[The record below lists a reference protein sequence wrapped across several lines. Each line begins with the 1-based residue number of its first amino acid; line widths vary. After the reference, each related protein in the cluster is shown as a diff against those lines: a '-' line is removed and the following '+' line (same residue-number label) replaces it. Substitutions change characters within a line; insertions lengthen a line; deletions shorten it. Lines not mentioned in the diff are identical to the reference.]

1 MIEVAIRSFVAAD
14 GRVPFQA
21 WLDSLDRQT
30 QARIAVALTRLSRGN
45 RSHVKGLGG
54 GVAELK
60 LDFGP
65 GYRIYFGQDGDA
77 CHLARRRHQEAAK
90 RRHRGRQ
97 GTVGGIQ
104 GSQDVASSM
113 RPHMALT
120 RSFKDHIK
128 AKIQSDPEFRQAL
141 FQEAVQ
147 TLIEG
152 DVGTARA
159 VLRDFINATVGFAAL
174 AKATG
179 IPPKSLMRMFGPSG
193 NPTAANL
200 SEVIRV
206 LQKKTGVHLEVRA
219 SAA

>member
-1 MIEVAIRSFVAAD
+1 MV
-14 GRVPFQA
+14 
-21 WLDSLDRQT
+21 
-30 QARIAVALTRLSRGN
+30 
-45 RSHVKGLGG
+45 
-54 GVAELK
+54 
-60 LDFGP
+60 
-65 GYRIYFGQDGDA
+65 
-77 CHLARRRHQEAAK
+77 
-90 RRHRGRQ
+90 
-97 GTVGGIQ
+97 
-104 GSQDVASSM
+104 
-113 RPHMALT
+113 LT

-128 AKIQSDPEFRQAL
+128 AKIESDPEFRQAL

-152 DVGTARA
+152 DVDTART

-219 SAA
+219 TAA

>member
-1 MIEVAIRSFVAAD
+1 MV
-14 GRVPFQA
+14 
-21 WLDSLDRQT
+21 
-30 QARIAVALTRLSRGN
+30 
-45 RSHVKGLGG
+45 
-54 GVAELK
+54 
-60 LDFGP
+60 
-65 GYRIYFGQDGDA
+65 
-77 CHLARRRHQEAAK
+77 
-90 RRHRGRQ
+90 
-97 GTVGGIQ
+97 
-104 GSQDVASSM
+104 
-113 RPHMALT
+113 LT
-120 RSFKDHIK
+120 RSFRDHVK

-152 DVGTARA
+152 DIGTARA
-159 VLRDFINATVGFAAL
+159 VLRNFINATIGFAAL

-179 IPPKSLMRMFGPSG
+179 IPVKSLMRMFGPSG